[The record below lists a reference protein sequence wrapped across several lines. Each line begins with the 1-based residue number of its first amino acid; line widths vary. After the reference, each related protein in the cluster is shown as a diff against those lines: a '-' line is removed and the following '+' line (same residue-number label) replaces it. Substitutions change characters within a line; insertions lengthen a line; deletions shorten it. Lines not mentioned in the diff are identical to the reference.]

1 MKTKKRI
8 VAVIMSALCVAA
20 LATGCGKVNIGY
32 IDQSRIQNEA
42 PQIKSS
48 IEEMQNKLQEVQQ
61 DGDKQLQEAQAKGT
75 SEEEMQK
82 LQHQLQ
88 MKAAGV
94 QQQYSTQ
101 IKSKVD
107 AALDDVVKAKKLDTV
122 VNSNG
127 KDGVVVSGGTDITD
141 EVIQKLQ

>member
-8 VAVIMSALCVAA
+8 AAVIMSALCVAA

-48 IEEMQNKLQEVQQ
+48 IEEMQSKLQEVQQ

-75 SEEEMQK
+75 SDEEK
-82 LQHQLQ
+82 LQQQLQ

-127 KDGVVVSGGTDITD
+127 KDGVVISGGTDITD

>member
-1 MKTKKRI
+1 MNTKKRI
-8 VAVIMSALCVAA
+8 IAVIMSVLCMAA
-20 LATGCGKVNIGY
+20 LLAGCGKVNVGY

-48 IEEMQNKLQEVQQ
+48 VEEMQSKLQETQEE
-61 DGDKQLQEAQAKGT
+61 GNKQLQEAQANGT
-75 SEEEMQK
+75 SEEDMQK
-82 LQHQLQ
+82 LQQQLQ
-88 MKAAGV
+88 MKAVGV

-101 IKSKVD
+101 MKAKLD

-127 KDGVVVSGGTDITD
+127 KDGVVISGGTDITD
-141 EVIQKLQ
+141 DVIQKLQ

>member
-48 IEEMQNKLQEVQQ
+48 IE
-61 DGDKQLQEAQAKGT
+61 
-75 SEEEMQK
+75 
-82 LQHQLQ
+82 
-88 MKAAGV
+88 
-94 QQQYSTQ
+94 
-101 IKSKVD
+101 
-107 AALDDVVKAKKLDTV
+107 
-122 VNSNG
+122 
-127 KDGVVVSGGTDITD
+127 
-141 EVIQKLQ
+141 

>member
-82 LQHQLQ
+82 LQQ
-88 MKAAGV
+88 

>member
-8 VAVIMSALCVAA
+8 AAVIMSALCVAA

-48 IEEMQNKLQEVQQ
+48 IEEMQSK
-61 DGDKQLQEAQAKGT
+61 LQEAQAKGT
-75 SEEEMQK
+75 SDEEMQK
-82 LQHQLQ
+82 LQQQLQ

-127 KDGVVVSGGTDITD
+127 KDGVVISGGTDITD

>member
-1 MKTKKRI
+1 MLKSLEMKAEIKSLREEI
-8 VAVIMSALCVAA
+8 QAL
-20 LATGCGKVNIGY
+20 
-32 IDQSRIQNEA
+32 IDQEK
-42 PQIKSS
+42 PVPV
-48 IEEMQNKLQEVQQ
+48 EMQNKLQEVQQ

-82 LQHQLQ
+82 LQQQLQ

>member
-8 VAVIMSALCVAA
+8 AAVVMSALCVAA

-48 IEEMQNKLQEVQQ
+48 IEEMQNKLQE
-61 DGDKQLQEAQAKGT
+61 AQAKGT

-82 LQHQLQ
+82 LQQQLQ

>member
-48 IEEMQNKLQEVQQ
+48 MQEVQQ

-82 LQHQLQ
+82 LQQQLQ

>member
-8 VAVIMSALCVAA
+8 AAMIMSVLCMAA
-20 LATGCGKVNIGY
+20 LLAGCGKVNVGY

-48 IEEMQNKLQEVQQ
+48 VEEMQSKLQETQ
-61 DGDKQLQEAQAKGT
+61 DDANKQLQEAQANGT
-75 SEEEMQK
+75 SEEDMQK
-82 LQHQLQ
+82 LQQQLQ
-88 MKAAGV
+88 MKAVGV

-101 IKSKVD
+101 MKAKLD

-122 VNSNG
+122 VSSNG
-127 KDGVVVSGGTDITD
+127 KDGVVISGGTDITD
-141 EVIQKLQ
+141 DVIQKLQ

>member
-1 MKTKKRI
+1 MNTKKRI
-8 VAVIMSALCVAA
+8 IAVIMSVLCMAA
-20 LATGCGKVNIGY
+20 LLAGCGKVNVGY

-48 IEEMQNKLQEVQQ
+48 VEEMQSKLQETQEE
-61 DGDKQLQEAQAKGT
+61 GNKQLQEAQANGT
-75 SEEEMQK
+75 SEEDMQK
-82 LQHQLQ
+82 LQQQLQ
-88 MKAAGV
+88 MKAVGV

-101 IKSKVD
+101 MKAKLD

-127 KDGVVVSGGTDITD
+127 KDGIVISGGTDITD
-141 EVIQKLQ
+141 DVIQKLQ

>member
-8 VAVIMSALCVAA
+8 AAVIMSALCVAA

-82 LQHQLQ
+82 LQQQLQ

-94 QQQYSTQ
+94 QQYSTQ